1 VGRKRPRDRRL
12 LLLHVAG
19 AAAGGRRAARRRDV
33 TATGTQERIMARK
46 VLIADDEQNIVISLE
61 FLLKREGFEVLVAA
75 DGDAALQMVAEHHP
89 DLVLL
94 DVMMPKRNGYEVCQR
109 MRERPDWRGIKI
121 IMLSAKGRDVEVSKG
136 VSLGADL
143 YVTKPF
149 SNADLVAQIN
159 ALLAAT

>member
-1 VGRKRPRDRRL
+1 M
-12 LLLHVAG
+12 
-19 AAAGGRRAARRRDV
+19 
-33 TATGTQERIMARK
+33 TRK
-46 VLIADDEQNIVISLE
+46 VLIADDEENIVISLE
-61 FLLKREGFEVLVAA
+61 FLLRREGFEVLVAG
-75 DGDAALQMVAEHHP
+75 DGEAALQMVAEHHP

-109 MRERPDWRGIKI
+109 MREHPAWRTIKI

-149 SNADLVAQIN
+149 SNAELVAQIN
-159 ALLAAT
+159 ALLAPA

>member
-1 VGRKRPRDRRL
+1 
-12 LLLHVAG
+12 
-19 AAAGGRRAARRRDV
+19 
-33 TATGTQERIMARK
+33 MARK

-75 DGDAALQMVAEHHP
+75 DGEAALQMVAEQHP

-109 MRERPDWRGIKI
+109 MRARPDWRGIKI

-149 SNADLVAQIN
+149 SNAELVAQIN
-159 ALLAAT
+159 ALLGPA

>member
-1 VGRKRPRDRRL
+1 M
-12 LLLHVAG
+12 
-19 AAAGGRRAARRRDV
+19 
-33 TATGTQERIMARK
+33 TRK

-61 FLLKREGFEVLVAA
+61 FLLRREGFEVLVAG
-75 DGDAALQMVAEHHP
+75 DGEVALQMVAEHHP

-109 MRERPDWRGIKI
+109 MRERPEWRGIKI
-121 IMLSAKGRDVEVSKG
+121 VMLSAKGRDVEVSKG

-149 SNADLVAQIN
+149 SNAELVAQIN
-159 ALLAAT
+159 ALLAPA

>member
-1 VGRKRPRDRRL
+1 
-12 LLLHVAG
+12 
-19 AAAGGRRAARRRDV
+19 
-33 TATGTQERIMARK
+33 MARK

-61 FLLKREGFEVLVAA
+61 FLLRREGFDVLVAG
-75 DGDAALQMVAEHHP
+75 DGEAALQMVARHHP

-109 MRERPDWRGIKI
+109 MREHPEWRDIKI
-121 IMLSAKGRDVEVSKG
+121 VMLSAKGRDVEVSKG

-149 SNADLVAQIN
+149 SNAELVAQIN
-159 ALLAAT
+159 ALLAPA

>member
-1 VGRKRPRDRRL
+1 
-12 LLLHVAG
+12 
-19 AAAGGRRAARRRDV
+19 
-33 TATGTQERIMARK
+33 MARK
-46 VLIADDEQNIVISLE
+46 VLIADDEKNIVISLE
-61 FLLKREGFEVLVAA
+61 FLLKREGFQVLVAG
-75 DGDAALQMVAEHHP
+75 DGEAALQMVAEHQP

-121 IMLSAKGRDVEVSKG
+121 VMLSAKGRDVEVSKG

-149 SNADLVAQIN
+149 SNAELVAKIN
-159 ALLAAT
+159 ALLAPA